1 MSNRLDGIKSFFTGK
16 SYMPAAPLSGSVS
29 YSTTIEAFRDF
40 FNFSN
45 TGNTNKFIDAYGDNP
60 LVYMIINKI
69 ATTTADIDIINVD
82 DEGEEAEGT
91 SVIKELL
98 LKPNDKQIYQDLMI
112 ELEEALL
119 SCGNAYLLH
128 VQGIGAGNELLSLN
142 PKQLELECTKKG
154 ELIRYKFTDSYGIV
168 HYYEIEEVLHIK
180 TSNIVNVGT
189 TTVRQGL
196 APLQAMW
203 VIVQSSSEKFKAGAS
218 IFKNRGIIGILTN
231 KSDAPM
237 LPKERERLQGE
248 FDKEVGGADK
258 FNKIKISTTD
268 LSYIQTGMS
277 PSDLKLLEGV
287 MADLRLL
294 CAAYGMPSVLFNDND
309 SSTYNNVSEAKV
321 TAYSDVYVPLGNKIL
336 DSVTKFLNKRLNV
349 QENIVL
355 DVTSIEELRAST
367 NRLLQTINSMDNRV
381 AQKFLEVLSIDEL
394 RALGNLE
401 GINNNELVATL
412 NAKETNNE
420 GDSGTQEEE
429 GSEA

>member
-16 SYMPAAPLSGSVS
+16 SYLPAAPMGGSVS
-29 YSTTIEAFRDF
+29 SSTTIEVLKGF
-40 FNFSN
+40 FNFNNS
-45 TGNTNKFIDAYGDNP
+45 GNTNKFIDAYGDNP
-60 LVYMIINKI
+60 LVYIIINKI

-82 DEGEEAEGT
+82 EDGEEVDGI
-91 SVIKELL
+91 SVVKELL
-98 LKPNDKQIYQDLMI
+98 LKPNSEQIYQDLMI

-128 VQGIGAGNELLSLN
+128 IQGIGAGNELRSLN
-142 PKQLELECTKKG
+142 PKQLELECRKNG
-154 ELIRYKFTDSYGIV
+154 EPIRYKFTDAYGIV
-168 HYYEIEEVLHIK
+168 HYYELEEVLHIK
-180 TSNIVNVGT
+180 TSNIVNIGS
-189 TTVRQGL
+189 TTVKQGL
-196 APLQAMW
+196 SPLQAMW
-203 VIVQSSSEKFKAGAS
+203 VVVQSSSEKFKAGAS

-258 FNKIKISTTD
+258 YNKIKISTTD

-287 MADLRLL
+287 MSDLRLL

-309 SSTYNNVSEAKV
+309 SSTYNNVSEAKI

-336 DSVTKFLNKRLNV
+336 DSITQFLNKRLNV
-349 QENIVL
+349 EENIVL
-355 DVTSIEELRAST
+355 DITSIEELRAST
-367 NRLLQTINSMDNRV
+367 NRLLQTINSMDTRV
-381 AQKFLEVLSIDEL
+381 AQRFIEVLSIDEL

-412 NAKETNNE
+412 NGKETNSE
-420 GDSGTQEEE
+420 GDSGTQEE
-429 GSEA
+429 A